1 VLVLVCC
8 VLASCAP
15 SDHGRSA
22 TDLGRDVYERAG
34 FRLGGAGEVGDFSAV
49 ASPDGLTEDRA
60 VDLALVNNAAFQE
73 QLADLGLAQ
82 ADLIQAGLIA
92 NPDAL
97 LLIPV
102 GPKQLEATITAPLEA
117 LWLRGRRTEAARLS
131 SDRAA
136 TRLTQVALDLIRDVR
151 LAYADVA
158 LARRR
163 VALFEE
169 SSKLRDR
176 AATIAQSRLR
186 AGEGIPLDSLTARI
200 DVIRADQE
208 ARSLAFAA
216 TIAEER
222 LRALIG
228 AGAVRTPLNVTA
240 VSDVPAA
247 GDWDVD
253 ALVNAA
259 VTDRAD
265 VRSAELGVT
274 AARLRARLA
283 RIDWLNFSFVADAN
297 ERGSKGFEAGPGV
310 RFTLPIFNQ
319 NQGLIARADAELDRA
334 VRQQRTLRDRVIL
347 EVREAHARLAQAR
360 EDLVA
365 VRTRVLP
372 ALEEAVQLA
381 ERSYRGG
388 ETQLV
393 MVVETNRQLLD
404 ARIREA
410 QSASD
415 LRRARAELERSVGRR
430 LESAAPPTPA
440 TRPAT
445 QTTERRP

>member
-1 VLVLVCC
+1 MLATC
-8 VLASCAP
+8 VLSGCTGDDRFRTTA
-15 SDHGRSA
+15 
-22 TDLGRDVYERAG
+22 DLGADVEGRTG
-34 FRLGGAGEVGDFSAV
+34 FRLEAAASGGDLSALN
-49 ASPDGLTEDRA
+49 SSDGLSEDRA
-60 VDLALVNNAAFQE
+60 IDLALLNNAAFQE
-73 QLADLGLAQ
+73 QLADLGLAR
-82 ADLIQAGLIA
+82 ADVVQSGLIA

-102 GPKQLEATITAPLEA
+102 GPKQLEATITAPIEA
-117 LWLRGRRTEAARLS
+117 LWLRGRRTEAAGLA

-136 TRLTQVALDLIRDVR
+136 TRLTQLALDLIRDVR
-151 LAYADVA
+151 LAYADLA
-158 LARRR
+158 LTKRR

-169 SSKLRDR
+169 SSKLRER
-176 AATIAQSRLR
+176 VAGIAQSRLR
-186 AGEGIPLDSLTARI
+186 AGEGIPLDATTAKI
-200 DVIRADQE
+200 DVIRAEQE
-208 ARSLAFAA
+208 ARSLQFAVA
-216 TIAEER
+216 IAEER

-228 AGAVRTPLNVTA
+228 AGAVRTPLNVAITPDA
-240 VSDVPAA
+240 TPDAT
-247 GDWDVD
+247 DWDVES
-253 ALVNAA
+253 LVSAA
-259 VTDRAD
+259 VADRAD
-265 VRSAELGVT
+265 VKSAELGVI
-274 AARLRARLA
+274 AARLRAKLA
-283 RIDWLNFSFVADAN
+283 RIDWLSFSLVADAN

-347 EVREAHARLAQAR
+347 EVREAHTRLAQAG

-365 VRTRVLP
+365 VRTRILP

-393 MVVETNRQLLD
+393 QVVDTYRQLLD

-415 LRRARAELERSVGRR
+415 VRRAWAELERSVGRR
-430 LESAAPPTPA
+430 LESVASRSAA

-445 QTTERRP
+445 HPSEPKS